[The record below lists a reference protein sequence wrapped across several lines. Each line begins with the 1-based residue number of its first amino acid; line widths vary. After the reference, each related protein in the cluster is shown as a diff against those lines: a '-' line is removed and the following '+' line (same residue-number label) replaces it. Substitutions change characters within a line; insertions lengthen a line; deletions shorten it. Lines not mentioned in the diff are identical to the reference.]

1 VRRVAVLAVLAVAG
15 CEGAPTYLR
24 TSGYIGDREARL
36 GWVLLVIASVVVVA
50 IAGLVLAAIY
60 RRRPVDR
67 PVQREESGLS
77 WIYIG
82 GIVVPGL
89 VLIGVTIYSL
99 TVLRQVVRVPAQPK
113 VTVQVIGHRWWWEVH
128 YPGQAPAELV
138 TVANEIHIPVG
149 QPVRLELSTADVI
162 HSFWF
167 PQLAG
172 KTDLIPGQ
180 RNVSWIEARAP
191 GTYWGHCAE
200 YCGQQHANMMMSIV
214 ADPPAQFTRWL
225 DAQRRPAMEP
235 TAANAVSGRD
245 VFARS
250 ACALCHTIR
259 GTDAGGVLGPD
270 LTHVGSRR
278 TIAAGTLP
286 NNVGNLAGWIGNPQA
301 LKPGVAMPVVPLR
314 PEELRAVV
322 SYLHSLQ

>member
-1 VRRVAVLAVLAVAG
+1 MRRIAVAAALAVAG
-15 CEGAPTYLR
+15 CQGAPTYLR
-24 TSGYIGDREARL
+24 TSGYIGDRVATL
-36 GWVLLVIASVVVVA
+36 GWVLLAIASAVVVIIVA
-50 IAGLVLAAIY
+50 LVLAAIY
-60 RRRPVDR
+60 RRRPGGGDL
-67 PVQREESGLS
+67 QREEGGLG

-82 GIVVPGL
+82 GIAVPAL
-89 VLIGVTIYSL
+89 ILIGVTVYSL
-99 TVLRQVVRVPAQPK
+99 LVLRRVATPPEQPAL
-113 VTVQVIGHRWWWEVH
+113 TVQVVGHTWWWEVH
-128 YPGQAPAELV
+128 YPGTSPDELV

-149 QPVRLELSTADVI
+149 PPVRLELTAADVI

-180 RNVSWIEARAP
+180 RNVAWIEARTA

-200 YCGQQHANMMMSIV
+200 YCGPQHANMMMSLV
-214 ADPPAQFTRWL
+214 ADPPAQFARWL
-225 DAQRRPAMEP
+225 DAQRRPAAEP
-235 TAANAVSGRD
+235 SAAEAVSGRA
-245 VFARS
+245 VFTRS

-259 GTDAGGVLGPD
+259 GTGAGGALGPD

-301 LKPGVAMPVVPLR
+301 LKPGVTMPAVPLR
-314 PEELRAVV
+314 PEELRTVV